1 MPFNIVAERRP
12 SMSIYKVIE
21 LLRAVEKE
29 CLPWMRSSND
39 LQLIAFIGR
48 CQERN
53 GVGMTCKQV
62 YLSGLE
68 PIATLQRRMGRLI
81 KRGILR
87 KRRCDHDSRVF
98 YISLSPYAIESL
110 NSYATSLTRPSRP
123 IVAQTPFTSQPAAAG
138 VTSAMN
144 ETHTLARSAR
154 TDINH

>member
-1 MPFNIVAERRP
+1 
-12 SMSIYKVIE
+12 MSIYQVIE
-21 LLRAVEKE
+21 LMRAVEKE
-29 CLPWMRSSND
+29 CLPWMHSSND

-48 CQERN
+48 HQERN

-62 YLSGLE
+62 HLSGLE

-98 YISLSPYAIESL
+98 YISLSAYATESL
-110 NSYATSLTRPSRP
+110 KSYATLLTSPSRS
-123 IVAQTPFTSQPAAAG
+123 IVAQTPFTSEPAAAG
-138 VTSAMN
+138 VTSAVG

-154 TDINH
+154 TGIND